1 MPNRLVWWVDDVNP
15 SITETITI
23 NREPRDLT
31 GLDVNFR
38 MRAVGS
44 EALLI
49 DTAADIDVDPTT
61 GGVSYDWQSTDL
73 TEGDKLVWW
82 VVDPA
87 GDPQSVGEALIEVR
101 AHAPQTSYMELAE
114 LKSTLSLTDNFAD
127 GDLKLALSAASR
139 AIDGYKGTRFYPS
152 EETRYYTAQAWDA
165 SISIDDLA
173 ALGSIMSPSNTITLD
188 MDGDGVYEETWTQGT
203 DFVLSP
209 ANADLEG
216 KPWQTLEILLPK
228 SGRRFSRYTRGIEIV
243 GVFGWA
249 QTPSNVKQATGIL
262 AARLF
267 KRSRETPYAIL
278 SVVAGDA
285 VAAARLGRID
295 PDVAFLLDNIPGVE
309 SNSRFVSLQLG

>member
-31 GLDVNFR
+31 DLDVNFR

-49 DTAADIDVDPTT
+49 DTAADIDGDPTT
-61 GGVSYDWQSTDL
+61 GGVSYDWQTTDL
-73 TEGDKLVWW
+73 SEGDKLIWW
-82 VVDPA
+82 VVDPVGA
-87 GDPQSVGEALIEVR
+87 PQSVGEALIEVR

-152 EETRYYTAQAWDA
+152 EETRYYTSQAWDA
-165 SISIDDLA
+165 SLQIDDLA
-173 ALGSIMSPSNTITLD
+173 ALGSILSPSDTINLD

-216 KPWQTLEILLPK
+216 KPWQTLEILPQ

-249 QTPSNVKQATGIL
+249 QTPSNVKQAAGIFS
-262 AARLF
+262 ARLF
-267 KRSRETPYAIL
+267 KRSRETPYAIM

-295 PDVAFLLDNIPGVE
+295 PDVAFLLENIPGVL
-309 SNSRFVSLQLG
+309 SDFRSLQLG